1 MKELYAETWED
12 YIEYVRQFRS
22 KYERNMV
29 TGELVPN
36 RILFRGQADY
46 TWKLEST
53 LERQCGQGWSIGQYH
68 ELVKNNLG
76 TIESILVCKVP
87 VSENPIRPGWQLDLA
102 DETSY
107 AKLRHYGFP
116 SPLLDWTTN
125 ELTAAYFAYGADSP
139 GTSKYVS
146 VYIFSNRPESP
157 KSGDARA
164 PVLLIRYTSEG
175 SCSRHAR
182 QEARYTTYTAQETVE
197 GEWNYVPYK
206 RLCSSNDIENGVMW
220 KINQPR
226 SEQAKVRD
234 VLNSEG
240 INRLSVFGDGE
251 QTQPLANENW
261 CDRSGDY

>member
-53 LERQCGQGWSIGQYH
+53 LERRCGQGWSVEKYH
-68 ELVKNNLG
+68 ELVKDNIGAIEKRLG
-76 TIESILVCKVP
+76 SKIA
-87 VSENPIRPGWQLDLA
+87 VSDNPISPGYLLQLA
-102 DETSY
+102 DEEIY
-107 AKLRHYGFP
+107 AELRHQGFP

-182 QEARYTTYTAQETVE
+182 QEARYTTYTAQKSLEA
-197 GEWNYVPYK
+197 EWYYVPYD
-206 RLCSSNDIENGVMW
+206 RLCRSDDIEDGVMW
-220 KINQPR
+220 KINIPR